1 MHCDTV
7 PNEVLSDT
15 VRQSIRVAS
24 YMVNISVMADAK
36 YLAGLLRCQL

>member
-24 YMVNISVMADAK
+24 YMANITVMANVK
-36 YLAGLLRCQL
+36 YLVGLLGCKL

>member
-1 MHCDTV
+1 MHYDTV

-15 VRQSIRVAS
+15 VRQSIRIAS
-24 YMVNISVMADAK
+24 HMANITVMADAK